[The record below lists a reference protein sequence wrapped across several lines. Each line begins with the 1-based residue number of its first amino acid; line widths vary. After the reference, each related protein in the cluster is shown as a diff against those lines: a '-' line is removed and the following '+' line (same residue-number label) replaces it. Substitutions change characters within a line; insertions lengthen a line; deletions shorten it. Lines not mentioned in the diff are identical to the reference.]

1 MRDDVILEAAIYRVE
16 RRSQVF
22 DVKPSFNYGA
32 LSAMVGQKYI
42 FVAGNFRE
50 KMHPN
55 GPSLFLRHLKVKPSL
70 SERKW

>member
-42 FVAGNFRE
+42 FVAGNSAKKFASQRTE
-50 KMHPN
+50 PIFVAFEGKA
-55 GPSLFLRHLKVKPSL
+55 
-70 SERKW
+70 